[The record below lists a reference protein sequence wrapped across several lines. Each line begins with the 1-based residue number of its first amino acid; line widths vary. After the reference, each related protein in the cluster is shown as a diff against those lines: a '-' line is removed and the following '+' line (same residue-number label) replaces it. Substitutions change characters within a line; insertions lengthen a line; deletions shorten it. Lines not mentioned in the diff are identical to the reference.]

1 MVRLRIIISATT
13 ILLEASHIFWD
24 YMPRGIK
31 DMITAVM
38 NMNTEDLKLEG
49 FIGDIFETGGGPPTP
64 PNMLMELLY
73 EIWDFIPEE
82 LKDVLELVI
91 NMDPAELP
99 QLLEGLIGDIFGN
112 LGGFPGGK
120 PPFMPPEIG
129 PPPFPGGEPP
139 FMPPEIGPL
148 TPKIPK
154 LCSEWE
160 GWFTFLQF

>member
-1 MVRLRIIISATT
+1 
-13 ILLEASHIFWD
+13 
-24 YMPRGIK
+24 MPRGIK

-38 NMNTEDLKLEG
+38 NMDTGDLKLEG

-64 PNMLMELLY
+64 PNMLMELLHK
-73 EIWDFIPEE
+73 IWGMIPEE

-99 QLLEGLIGDIFGN
+99 LLLEGLIGDIFGN
-112 LGGFPGGK
+112 LGGFPGG
-120 PPFMPPEIG
+120 
-129 PPPFPGGEPP
+129 EPP

-148 TPKIPK
+148 PPKIPK